1 MLCQC
6 GLDKENR
13 QFVLEIG
20 VIETS
25 IGHNSKYILDS
36 LLVTETSSPHLYV
49 CDNLEWLRKRT
60 DFQAVFSFWPI
71 TIKHRYGYLRIT
83 QALRQC
89 WEAVDAAGG
98 AALNGS

>member
-6 GLDKENR
+6 GLDKENC

-25 IGHNSKYILDS
+25 IGHNSKYILES
-36 LLVTETSSPHLYV
+36 LLVTETSNPHLYV
-49 CDNLEWLRKRT
+49 WDDLGCSSRRT
-60 DFQAVFSFWPI
+60 DFQAIFSFCTI
-71 TIKHRYGYLRIT
+71 TIERLYGYLRIT

-89 WEAVDAAGG
+89 
-98 AALNGS
+98 